1 MVINKKRLAHYKA
14 NLFTRYSIFKTIFFY
29 IKGVYTKIIK
39 WKNRKNNSSSFSL
52 NKLYNIKFFPVKD
65 MSDDKRFACYNVMS
79 ILYRED
85 SDRFLEYCGGIEC
98 DRMAKYRIEKLVEE
112 IVRNY

>member
-1 MVINKKRLAHYKA
+1 
-14 NLFTRYSIFKTIFFY
+14 
-29 IKGVYTKIIK
+29 
-39 WKNRKNNSSSFSL
+39 
-52 NKLYNIKFFPVKD
+52 